1 MSEERLDENSVRE
14 MVRRVVY
21 RTLGMSDVSER
32 RTKRPLITEA
42 DLRDLSLGEQ
52 VTIPEGALVTPLA
65 QQIAME
71 RRLDLV
77 PEGHNLKPTTI
88 ASLTPAV
95 NRSEQRSVAIGAD
108 HGGYQLKQD
117 IKEYLGELGYSVVDC
132 GTDSSVSVDYPDY
145 AFAVAQ
151 LVAQGRVWRGIMVD
165 GAGIGSCMA
174 ANKVPGVRAAMCYD
188 QATAVNSREHNDA
201 NVLTLGAGLIGQ
213 NLARQIVKTWLE
225 TASGGDRHARRVNK
239 IMDIERR
246 FTKKD
251 NG

>member
-52 VTIPEGALVTPLA
+52 VTIPEGALITPLA

-77 PEGHNLKPTTI
+77 PEGHNLKPTTV
-88 ASLTPAV
+88 AGLTPAV

-117 IKEYLGELGYSVVDC
+117 IKEYLGENYGMSKLY
-132 GTDSSVSVDYPDY
+132 
-145 AFAVAQ
+145 
-151 LVAQGRVWRGIMVD
+151 
-165 GAGIGSCMA
+165 
-174 ANKVPGVRAAMCYD
+174 
-188 QATAVNSREHNDA
+188 
-201 NVLTLGAGLIGQ
+201 
-213 NLARQIVKTWLE
+213 
-225 TASGGDRHARRVNK
+225 
-239 IMDIERR
+239 
-246 FTKKD
+246 
-251 NG
+251 